1 MANAKTYND
10 LNQATEV
17 NDTDKVALAQS
28 DKQELVTATVGQVAQ
43 KVANIVSTDQV
54 TEIVTDLGMGKQ
66 IMAQKLQDKGLDVT
80 ASDTL
85 TTMANKVDSLDVVG
99 AKEYIVTG
107 RTYYNAGY
115 NTISVPPY
123 SIRIPETSFHIGST
137 IAVNPIISVYGINS
151 DGVWGELS
159 SLAVETGLS
168 SAPNSSNCRWHTTR
182 NKNIVWLTFGNTIII
197 LQITDEGIVSLK
209 HPVISQSTT
218 TTIPFAIK
226 NDGSQYFAY
235 QNGASNAY
243 VYNCADNTLVATG
256 KITGNMSS
264 THYDTQSWLSDDD
277 TKLYTAYIG
286 SNGSLTDYSLT
297 LDWNTGNIATDTRK
311 VQNPSVVAYNS
322 CWSAVPS
329 KDLLFFASERSG
341 STSGIETGN
350 IGIYSFKTRSFICKK
365 SVCRYKLVTGTT
377 SFYPQYVEKE
387 TEQVYKIYSA
397 VFGVFKYDIS
407 TNTLTTL
414 IDSTATY
421 KDALCTNL
429 ATYVSTSGIQP
440 AAPGTSVIKI
450 GSTLYGTDTNSTGA
464 PGLLGFGFFTSSTTS
479 TNGCMFDVT
488 PICTGLI
495 YKRNAQEALFE
506 LSTWSDADYEA
517 GAYDVDNTKA
527 EVEI

>member
-1 MANAKTYND
+1 MAK
-10 LNQATEV
+10 
-17 NDTDKVALAQS
+17 
-28 DKQELVTATVGQVAQ
+28 
-43 KVANIVSTDQV
+43 IVSTDQV

-85 TTMANKVDSLDVVG
+85 TAMANKVDTLDVVG

-107 RTYYNAGY
+107 RTYYNASY

-123 SIRIPETSFHIGST
+123 SIRIPETGFHIGST

-151 DGVWGELS
+151 DGAWGELS
-159 SLAVETGLS
+159 SITVETGLS
-168 SAPNSSNCRWHTTR
+168 SAPSYSKCKWHTTR

-197 LQITDEGIVSLK
+197 LQITDDGIVSLK
-209 HPVISQSTT
+209 HPVISQSTA
-218 TTIPFAIK
+218 IPIAIK
-226 NDGSQYFAY
+226 NDGSQYFAFSD
-235 QNGASNAY
+235 GTTTSY
-243 VYNCADNTLVATG
+243 VYNCADNTLSATG
-256 KITGNMSS
+256 HITGNMAS

-286 SNGSLTDYSLT
+286 SNGTLTDYSLI
-297 LDWNTGNIATDTRK
+297 LDWDTGNIVTDTRS
-311 VQNPSVVAYNS
+311 VQNPSVIAYNS
-322 CWSAVPS
+322 CWSAAPS
-329 KDLLFFASERSG
+329 KDLLFFASEGSG
-341 STSGIETGN
+341 STSGIKTGN
-350 IGIYSFKTRSFICKK
+350 IGIYSFKTHSFICEK
-365 SVCRYKLVTGTT
+365 SVCRYKLVTGTV

-421 KDALCTNL
+421 KDALFTNL
-429 ATYVSTSGIQP
+429 ATYSSTSGIQVS
-440 AAPGTSVIKI
+440 APGTSVIKI
-450 GSTLYGTDTNSTGA
+450 GSTLYGTSINSTGH
-464 PGLLGFGFFTSSTTS
+464 PGALGFGVFTYSTTS

-488 PICTGLI
+488 PICIGEI
-495 YKRNAQEALFE
+495 YKRNTNEVPHV
-506 LSTWSDADYEA
+506 LSSWSDADYEA